1 MAKKKHVVKKKE
13 TAGDS
18 RLPIADDAYRPFEGI
33 KKVVP
38 KNIEKNG
45 EKKIENTKVEKK
57 TEKKQHEPVIRSQRK
72 EPLIKGYD
80 PKANFGDILKAWE
93 TTGEMD
99 GVTARM
105 KSHST
110 VKVGKSFAEI
120 LSEWDGEK
128 VKEQEKKKPA
138 SIKPS
143 KQYTPKKDFGSLL
156 DEFDGV
162 APKKDRRVTTE
173 RSVAPAPPKNEKLR
187 PSKEM
192 VQALEDK
199 AEEDTKRES
208 TVSWSFADTYK
219 QWNKVSDEKG
229 ALAKSMKEKREQK
242 PAYRSVSALRAMEPE
257 VTLDLH
263 GMKVQE
269 AEEACI
275 TFLKDSSENGLKKVA
290 IITGKGLHNDKGFSL
305 LKDAAMSAIR
315 LSGLVTEAYT
325 PKAQYGGSG
334 AIWIILKQK

>member
-1 MAKKKHVVKKKE
+1 MAKKKLVVKKKE

-18 RLPIADDAYRPFEGI
+18 RLPIADDAYRPFEEI

-38 KNIEKNG
+38 KIIEKKPEQKI
-45 EKKIENTKVEKK
+45 EKK
-57 TEKKQHEPVIRSQRK
+57 KQPVPVIQPQRK
-72 EPLIKGYD
+72 EPLVKGYD
-80 PKANFGDILKAWE
+80 PNANFGDILRSWE

-105 KSHST
+105 KSHSK
-110 VKVGKSFAEI
+110 VKVEKSFAEI
-120 LSEWDGEK
+120 LAEWDGDT
-128 VKEQEKKKPA
+128 VKAQKLRNKAE

-143 KQYTPKKDFGSLL
+143 KQYVPQKDFGSLL
-156 DEFDGV
+156 DQFDGI
-162 APKKDRRVTTE
+162 ATKKDRRVEPTGK
-173 RSVAPAPPKNEKLR
+173 VAPPPPKDDKLR

-192 VQALEDK
+192 VQALQDK
-199 AEEDTKRES
+199 AQEDVKTES
-208 TVSWSFADTYK
+208 SVSWSFADTYK
-219 QWNKVSDEKG
+219 KWNEVSDEKT
-229 ALAKSMKEKREQK
+229 ALAASMKEKREQR
-242 PAYRSVSALRAMEPE
+242 PNFRSVSALRAMEPE

-269 AEEACI
+269 AEEACA
-275 TFLKDSSENGLKKVA
+275 TFLKDSSSNNLRKIA

-305 LKDAAMSAIR
+305 LKDAALSAIR

-334 AIWIILKQK
+334 AIWIILKEK

>member
-1 MAKKKHVVKKKE
+1 MAKKKLVVKKKE

-18 RLPIADDAYRPFEGI
+18 RLPIEDDAYRPFGEI

-38 KNIEKNG
+38 KNIEKKA
-45 EKKIENTKVEKK
+45 ER
-57 TEKKQHEPVIRSQRK
+57 KKQAKPVIQSQRK

-80 PKANFGDILKAWE
+80 PDANFGDILKAWE
-93 TTGEMD
+93 TTGEME

-105 KSHST
+105 KSHS
-110 VKVGKSFAEI
+110 KVQVQKSFAEI

-128 VKEQEKKKPA
+128 VKAQESKKAEP
-138 SIKPS
+138 IKPS
-143 KQYTPKKDFGSLL
+143 KQYVAKKDFGSLL

-162 APKKDRRVTTE
+162 APKKDRRVVPSG
-173 RSVAPAPPKNEKLR
+173 RVAPPPPKDEKIR

-192 VQALEDK
+192 VQALQDKEQEDARK
-199 AEEDTKRES
+199 ES
-208 TVSWSFADTYK
+208 SVSWSFADTYK
-219 QWNKVSDEKG
+219 QWNEVSDEKA
-229 ALAKSMKEKREQK
+229 ALANSMKEKREEK
-242 PAYRSVSALRAMEPE
+242 PAYRSVSAMRAMEPE

-269 AEEACI
+269 AEEACT
-275 TFLKDSSENGLKKVA
+275 TFLKDSSANGMKKIA

-305 LKDAAMSAIR
+305 LKDAALSAIR
-315 LSGLVTEAYT
+315 LSGVVTEAYT